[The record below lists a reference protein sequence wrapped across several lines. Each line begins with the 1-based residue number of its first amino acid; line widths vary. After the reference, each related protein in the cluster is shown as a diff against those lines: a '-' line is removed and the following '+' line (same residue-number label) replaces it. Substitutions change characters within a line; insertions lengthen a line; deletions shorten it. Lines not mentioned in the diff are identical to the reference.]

1 VSGNHVCIFI
11 SDSDRD
17 SVYIVPEEV
26 MDLYPRNVIV
36 NASLNENEEYLSE
49 YKKYLTTVS
58 IINRDYDKKFSS
70 AVPITEFYT
79 FFIY

>member
-1 VSGNHVCIFI
+1 VIGNHVCIFI

-17 SVYIVPEEV
+17 SVYIVPEEA
-26 MDLYPRNVIV
+26 MDLYPRDVISH
-36 NASLNENEEYLSE
+36 ACLNENNKYLSK

-58 IINRDYDKKFSS
+58 IINRDYDKKFAS

-79 FFIY
+79 FFMY